1 MEEDN
6 DTGTLIVRQMNK
18 TKDVGEYKCIVDG
31 KHKASLNITKIF
43 GENKYQMIKLK
54 YTLKFPKFYRCQLL
68 VYRSY
73 NPVGVKVYQC
83 DYK

>member
-6 DTGTLIVRQMNK
+6 ETGNLIIRQVNK
-18 TKDVGEYKCIVDG
+18 VKDVGEYKCKVDG
-31 KHKASLNITKIF
+31 DNTASLNITRIF
-43 GENKYQMIKLK
+43 GENKYQMIELK
-54 YTLKFPKFYRCQLL
+54 YTLTFSKLYRCQLF

-73 NPVGVKVYQC
+73 NPIGVKVYQC